1 MPMPPLP
8 LSHYAILTSMLAPA
22 LFLTATAA
30 LLTTANSRL
39 ARMVDRARGLMREL
53 ADNDD
58 PAERVVI
65 EKRIALQRTR
75 SRMLLRAS
83 QLFYVAISCFVGTSL
98 SIAGDALLGHRLSQL
113 PTLLAVLGV
122 LSMLTASVVLAR
134 EASLAVAA
142 VNHEMDDAHA
152 RAHRLHRPPPAP

>member
-1 MPMPPLP
+1 MPTLP
-8 LSHYAILTSMLAPA
+8 ISHYAILTSMLAPA

-53 ADNDD
+53 GENDD

-65 EKRIALQRTR
+65 EERIALQRTR

-122 LSMLTASVVLAR
+122 LAMLTASVLLAR

-152 RAHRLHRPPPAP
+152 RAHRLRRPPPAP

>member
-1 MPMPPLP
+1 MPMPTLHI
-8 LSHYAILTSMLAPA
+8 SHYAILTSMLAPA

-53 ADNDD
+53 GENDD

-65 EKRIALQRTR
+65 EERIALQRTR

-122 LSMLTASVVLAR
+122 LAMLTASVLLAR

-152 RAHRLHRPPPAP
+152 RAHRLRRPPPAP

>member
-1 MPMPPLP
+1 MPMPTLP
-8 LSHYAILTSMLAPA
+8 ISHYAILTSMLAPA

-53 ADNDD
+53 GENDD

-65 EKRIALQRTR
+65 EERIALQRTR

-122 LSMLTASVVLAR
+122 LAMLTASVLLAR

-152 RAHRLHRPPPAP
+152 RARRLRRPPPAP

>member
-39 ARMVDRARGLMREL
+39 ARVIDRARGLMREL

-58 PAERVVI
+58 AAERVVI
-65 EKRIALQRTR
+65 EERITLQRTR

-98 SIAGDALLGHRLSQL
+98 SVAGDALLGHRLTQL

-122 LSMLTASVVLAR
+122 LAMLTASVVLAR

-152 RAHRLHRPPPAP
+152 RAHRLRRPPPAP

>member
-1 MPMPPLP
+1 MPPLP

-39 ARMVDRARGLMREL
+39 ARVIDRARGLMREL

-58 PAERVVI
+58 AAERVVI
-65 EKRIALQRTR
+65 EERITLQRTR

-98 SIAGDALLGHRLSQL
+98 SVAGDALLGHRLTQL

-122 LSMLTASVVLAR
+122 LAMLTASVVLAR

-152 RAHRLHRPPPAP
+152 RAHRLRRPPPAP

>member
-1 MPMPPLP
+1 MPSLP
-8 LSHYAILTSMLAPA
+8 ISHYAILTAMLAPA

-39 ARMVDRARGLMREL
+39 ARVIDRARGLMREL
-53 ADNDD
+53 ADNEDADD
-58 PAERVVI
+58 RRII
-65 EKRIALQRTR
+65 EQRIALQRTR

-98 SIAGDALLGHRLSQL
+98 SVAGDAFFGHRLTQL

-122 LSMLTASVVLAR
+122 LAMLTASVVLAS

-142 VNHEMDDAHA
+142 VTHEMDDAHA
-152 RAHRLHRPPPAP
+152 RAQRRRSPPAG